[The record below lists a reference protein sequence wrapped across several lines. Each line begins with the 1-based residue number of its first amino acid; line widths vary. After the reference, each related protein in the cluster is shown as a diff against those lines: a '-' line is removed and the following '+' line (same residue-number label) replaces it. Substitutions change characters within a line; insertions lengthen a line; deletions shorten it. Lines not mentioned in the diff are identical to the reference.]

1 MDTFTCQKGQGK
13 MSSHTLFKERIY
25 AVSVG
30 DLCWAINHSLSFGSD
45 NCSFCAI
52 LTVLE
57 TRKMFLQPRS
67 NSSPLEVLEMKNL
80 RTKYLW
86 EGG

>member
-30 DLCWAINHSLSFGSD
+30 DLCWAINHSPSFGSG
-45 NCSFCAI
+45 NCSFCTI
-52 LTVLE
+52 LIVPE
-57 TRKMFLQPRS
+57 TQQYFTIRS
-67 NSSPLEVLEMKNL
+67 VRYEKFKDKTLMG
-80 RTKYLW
+80 
-86 EGG
+86 EG